1 MHIKFLFDVF
11 KEFEFS
17 DSIIWK
23 GKKLSYRSLIDNIE
37 KYQLLIDKHQIKE
50 GSVVALE
57 GDFSPNSIALLL
69 ALIEKTC
76 IIVPLTNTSKK
87 NENKLFSIAQVE
99 FVFRVN
105 DDDFITAET
114 VSKRK
119 DNDYYKIIT
128 VIS

>member
-1 MHIKFLFDVF
+1 MHIEFLFDVF
-11 KEFEFS
+11 NEFEFS

-69 ALIEKTC
+69 AL
-76 IIVPLTNTSKK
+76 
-87 NENKLFSIAQVE
+87 
-99 FVFRVN
+99 
-105 DDDFITAET
+105 
-114 VSKRK
+114 
-119 DNDYYKIIT
+119 
-128 VIS
+128 